1 MADIR
6 TTTSELKIVAYF
18 VDGDTR
24 NITLKDPK
32 SNVTSTEIENLQTWM
47 QTNQPVL
54 GDKMG
59 AAFGKIQKATTTT
72 KVEISLDIDN

>member
-1 MADIR
+1 MAD
-6 TTTSELKIVAYF
+6 TQTQNDELKIVAYF

-32 SNVTSTEIENLQTWM
+32 ADLTSTDIVNLQTWM
-47 QTNQPVL
+47 QTNQPVI

-59 AAFGKIQKATTTT
+59 AAFGKINKATVIRKTETQ
-72 KVEISLDIDN
+72 LDIDN

>member
-1 MADIR
+1 MAD
-6 TTTSELKIVAYF
+6 TQTQNDELKIVAYF

-32 SNVTSTEIENLQTWM
+32 ANLSSTDIVNLQTWM
-47 QTNQPVL
+47 QTNQPVI

-59 AAFGKIQKATTTT
+59 AAFGKINKATTIRKTET
-72 KVEISLDIDN
+72 QLDIDN